1 MIIFAR
7 RGLLPE
13 GWREN
18 VRLTLAQGR
27 IAQIVT
33 DASADVPDV
42 RVDTLLPAISN
53 LHSHT
58 FQRAMAGM
66 TEKRGASTDSFWT
79 WRELMY
85 RFLQHLSPDDVEAIA
100 SFAFMEMQEAG
111 FASVAEFHYLH
122 NAVGGAPYADRAEL
136 SGRIMAAAHQ
146 TGMGL
151 TLLPVLYSY
160 AGLGKRPLAER
171 QLRFKN
177 TREEFVR
184 LHAEATRLIEK
195 SLPADARIGVAPHS
209 LRAVSA
215 EDLQALV
222 NQFKAGPI
230 HLHIAEQTAEVDEV
244 SAATGQRPVEWLLSH
259 AEVNRNWCLIH
270 ATQITQ
276 AETIELARTGAV
288 AGLCPITEANLG
300 DGIFNAP
307 DFINAGGTFGVGTDS
322 NINIS
327 VSGELCTLEYS
338 QRLRDRQRNVLA
350 QENVATGHSVYTRAL
365 TGGAQALGRACGA
378 IAAGNWADL
387 VAIDSEHIQLCAL
400 TKEQLL
406 DGWIF
411 ASNAKVVTD
420 LWSAGRHCIRGGQH
434 VQRDAISK
442 KYRSVLKRL
451 SQML

>member
-1 MIIFAR
+1 MTIFAKQA
-7 RGLLPE
+7 LLPE

-27 IAQIVT
+27 IAQVAI
-33 DASADVPDV
+33 DAAADADDK
-42 RVDTLLPAISN
+42 RVDTLLPALAN

-66 TEKRGASTDSFWT
+66 TEKRGASADSFWT

-111 FASVAEFHYLH
+111 FGSVAEFHYLH
-122 NAVGGAPYADRAEL
+122 NAIGGAAFTNKAEL
-136 SGRIMAAAHQ
+136 SGRIMASASQ
-146 TGMGL
+146 TGIGL

-160 AGLGKRPLAER
+160 AGLGNKPLAER

-177 TREEFVR
+177 TREEFSQ
-184 LHAEATRLIEK
+184 LHAEANRLMEN
-195 SLPADARIGVAPHS
+195 SLPADARMGVAPHS
-209 LRAVSA
+209 LRAVNA
-215 EDLQALV
+215 EDLLAIAKRF
-222 NQFKAGPI
+222 NAGPI

-270 ATQITQ
+270 ATQMTR
-276 AETIELARTGAV
+276 AETIELAKTGAV

-300 DGIFNAP
+300 DGIFNAT
-307 DFINAGGTFGVGTDS
+307 DYLNAGGPFGVGTDS

-350 QENVATGHSVYTRAL
+350 QENGATGHNLYTRAAA
-365 TGGAQALGRACGA
+365 GGAQALGRACGA
-378 IAAGNWADL
+378 IAVGNWADL
-387 VAIDSEHIQLCAL
+387 VAIDSEHIQLYAL
-400 TKEQLL
+400 TKDQLL

-411 ASNAKVVTD
+411 ASNTKVVTD
-420 LWSAGRHCIRGGQH
+420 LWSAGRHSVREGQH
-434 VQRDAISK
+434 IQRDAIES
-442 KYRSVLKRL
+442 KYRAVLKRL
-451 SQML
+451 SQMP